1 MSLAE
6 NIYNRLTSLDV
17 KAMFDDGALVIE
29 INGENR
35 SIRIDAEWED
45 AYAAYKRAKSSSFD
59 SSDLSFT
66 LNRSIEFPLVRLDLE
81 GGRDPLDTFTDTKGN
96 SVLISRATQ
105 SYSLA
110 HFDSPAYE
118 KYFRSIVKPRLER
131 SRLSRHVITMLLR
144 SPITAIYSVT
154 DRKIPTDFK
163 KLAIERIQSCLV
175 KMSIE
180 RHFCFEFWTPR
191 TGKSVVHLGEGVDVD
206 THMPS
211 VSYEK
216 NVVSYY
222 LVARSSPF
230 SSQSFLAYYHVLEY
244 YFLKVSEDA
253 LHHQLSALINKTSF
267 KSNTDGLDKVIS
279 LVRKQARQD
288 DETEM
293 LRKVLQRFVDE
304 SDFIQYVQNIENEYG
319 DKLYSKRRTVFG
331 EHMGINL
338 TEGHALSNAG
348 NLIKHVR
355 NAIVHSSD
363 RYNREECHIPLSPTE
378 ETIEE
383 FIPLV
388 RYFAEQVIFGTA
400 SQYRY

>member
-6 NIYNRLTSLDV
+6 NLRDRLAAFGVHASI
-17 KAMFDDGALVIE
+17 DDGTLKIE
-29 INGENR
+29 INGEKR
-35 SIRIDAEWED
+35 TIRIDTEWED
-45 AYAAYKRAKSSSFD
+45 AYSSYKKTRSISFD
-59 SSDLSFT
+59 ELDLSFT
-66 LNRSIEFPLVRLDLE
+66 LNRTIELPLVRLDLE
-81 GGRDPLDTFTDTKGN
+81 GGRDPLEAFTDSRGN

-105 SYSLA
+105 AYSLA
-110 HFDSPAYE
+110 HLDSPAY
-118 KYFRSIVKPRLER
+118 KMYFQTLVKPRLER
-131 SRLSRHVITMLLR
+131 SRMTRHTISILLR
-144 SPITAIYSVT
+144 SPITAIYSASG
-154 DRKIPTDFK
+154 RKIPTDIK
-163 KLAIERIQSCLV
+163 KVAVERIQSCLV
-175 KMSIE
+175 KMAIE
-180 RHFCFEFWTPR
+180 RHFCFEFWKPR
-191 TGKSVVHLGEGVDVD
+191 TGKSVTHLGESVDSD
-206 THMPS
+206 TDIPN

-216 NVVSYY
+216 DVVNYY

-230 SSQSFLAYYHVLEY
+230 ASQSFLAYYHVLEY

-253 LHHQLSALINKTSF
+253 LHHQLSSLINKTSF

-304 SDFIQYVQNIENEYG
+304 NDFIQYVHGIESEHG
-319 DKLYSKRRTVFG
+319 DKIYSKRRTIFG
-331 EHMGINL
+331 EHLSINL

-388 RYFAEQVIFGTA
+388 RYFAEKIIFGTA